1 MREESSRIAIA
12 GPATADR
19 LATAAVAR
27 SFGLRVG
34 LSAARSQELAVAVAE
49 LASNVARHARDGT
62 LVLRRLETPR
72 PMVEVVCR
80 DRGPGI
86 EDPVAARRDG
96 FSGGKQLA
104 PDASR
109 REGCG
114 LGLGAVER
122 MMDEVEIETELGVGT
137 TVTARKWIP

>member
-1 MREESSRIAIA
+1 MADKSSRIAIA
-12 GPATADR
+12 GLASADR
-19 LATAAVAR
+19 LGTAAVAR
-27 SFGLRVG
+27 GFGLRAG
-34 LSAARSQELAVAVAE
+34 LSALRSQELAVAVAE
-49 LASNVARHARDGT
+49 LASNVARHAQDGT
-62 LVLRRLETPR
+62 LVLRHLDTPR

-86 EDPVAARRDG
+86 EDPLAARRDG
-96 FSGGKQLA
+96 FSGGRQLA
-104 PDASR
+104 PDMPR

-122 MMDEVEIETELGVGT
+122 LMDEVEIHSELGVGT

>member
-1 MREESSRIAIA
+1 MDDKSSRITIA

-19 LATAAVAR
+19 LATASVAR
-27 SFGLRVG
+27 AFGLRAG

-72 PMVEVVCR
+72 PMIEIVCR

-86 EDPVAARRDG
+86 QDPVAARRDG
-96 FSGGKQLA
+96 FSGGRQLA
-104 PDASR
+104 PDAPR

-122 MMDEVEIETELGVGT
+122 LMDEVQIDSELGIGT